1 MQLKKIVDKEYLSI
15 VQDILNH
22 DEYKKLNDIKHHNT
36 TRYDHCLKVS
46 YYSYK
51 IAKLLKLKSDDVAR
65 GGLLHDFFS
74 DRTIYHDRTI
84 EKVKLYTVEHPKLAV
99 ENAKKHFKISKVEE
113 DIIRSHMFPI
123 DIKIPKYA
131 ESWIVGGVDKVLGT
145 FEFGKKASHKLG
157 YAANLYL
164 LLLLNM
170 LK

>member
-1 MQLKKIVDKEYLSI
+1 MKKIVDKEYLSI
-15 VQDILNH
+15 VQDILDH
-22 DEYKKLNDIKHHNT
+22 DEFKKMNDINHHNT

-51 IAKLLKLKSDDVAR
+51 VAKALKLKYAEVAR

-74 DRTIYHDRTI
+74 DRTVYHDKAL
-84 EKVKLYTVEHPKLAV
+84 EKVKLYTTEHPKLAV
-99 ENAKKHFKISKVEE
+99 LNAKEHFDITEVEE

-131 ESWIVGGVDKVLGT
+131 ESWIVSSIDKVLGT
-145 FEFGKKASHKLG
+145 LEFGKKASHKMS
-157 YAANLYL
+157 YAGNIAL
-164 LLLLNM
+164 LFIINM